1 MNEYIIN
8 EYQNNYAEGSR
19 RNILETPFG
28 RKSIGK
34 LEAKYE
40 ALLMEIDEDLFEE

>member
-1 MNEYIIN
+1 MNEYTSN
-8 EYQNNYAEGSR
+8 QYQDNYAVESK

-40 ALLMEIDEDLFEE
+40 ALLRETDEDFPDD